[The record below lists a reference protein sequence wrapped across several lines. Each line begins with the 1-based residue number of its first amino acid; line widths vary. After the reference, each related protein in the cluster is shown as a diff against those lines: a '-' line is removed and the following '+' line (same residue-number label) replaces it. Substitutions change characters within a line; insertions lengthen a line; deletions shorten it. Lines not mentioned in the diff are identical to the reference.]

1 MENITSTA
9 ELKNAIQRLEVERTI
24 KGQILKEEL
33 LVTYESLKPVNI
45 LKNTLNDMTSSP
57 HLMNNMLGTVI
68 GLVTGYAS
76 KKIVVGNS
84 DNLFRKTMGDI
95 LQFGVTNLV
104 AQHSDRIKLFSRFL
118 FRHILK
124 RK

>member
-76 KKIVVGNS
+76 KKIIVGNS

-95 LQFGVTNLV
+95 LQFGVTNIV
-104 AQHSDRIKLFSRFL
+104 AQHSDRIKSFSRFL